1 MVGDDYLLT
10 LFGIG
15 NDGDCERFEL
25 WRLSRLSRAGQP
37 PGAGSW
43 WPMQSMCLLRKV
55 IHI

>member
-15 NDGDCERFEL
+15 NDGDYERFEL
-25 WRLSRLSRAGQP
+25 WRLSRPSHAGQP
-37 PGAGSW
+37 PGAGSL
-43 WPMQSMCLLRKV
+43 WPMQSMCLRKV